1 MTGFRIDDT
10 DLAHCRHLLAGG
22 SKSFHAASMLLPR
35 WIAAPAAALYA
46 FCRVADDEI
55 DLSDSKPAA
64 MHRLIARLDA
74 AYAGRPQDDPVDRAF
89 AAVVAHFGIPRA
101 LPEALLEGLAWDA
114 VGRRYEDMAELEAYA
129 TRVASAVGAMM
140 TLLMGVRDTDA
151 IARACDLGLGMQL
164 TNIARDIGEDAR
176 EGRLFLPLSW
186 LREEGIAPEDFLAAP
201 RFTPAIGRLT
211 ARLLAAADGH
221 YARAQAG
228 IALLP
233 RDCRAG
239 IGAARVI
246 YAEIGRE
253 VERNGLDS
261 ISRRAVVPGWRKA
274 VLLARAAGAL
284 VGGRSGAGAP
294 PCGAASYL
302 VDAVAAAPR
311 PRGLIPRG
319 WGSRLVWALELMDQ
333 IDRDGATAGKRLP
346 MQAFSAD

>member
-1 MTGFRIDDT
+1 
-10 DLAHCRHLLAGG
+10 
-22 SKSFHAASMLLPR
+22 
-35 WIAAPAAALYA
+35 
-46 FCRVADDEI
+46 
-55 DLSDSKPAA
+55 
-64 MHRLIARLDA
+64 
-74 AYAGRPQDDPVDRAF
+74 
-89 AAVVAHFGIPRA
+89 
-101 LPEALLEGLAWDA
+101 
-114 VGRRYEDMAELEAYA
+114 
-129 TRVASAVGAMM
+129 
-140 TLLMGVRDTDA
+140 
-151 IARACDLGLGMQL
+151 MQL

-186 LREEGIAPEDFLAAP
+186 LREEGIAPQDFLVAP

-211 ARLLAAADGH
+211 ARLLAAADAH
-221 YARAQAG
+221 YARARAG

-253 VERNGLDS
+253 VERNGFDS
-261 ISRRAVVPGWRKA
+261 VTRRAVVPGWRKA

-284 VGGRSGAGAP
+284 VGRRNGAGEP
-294 PCGAASYL
+294 PCEAASYL

-333 IDRDGATAGKRLP
+333 IDRETAVAEP
-346 MQAFSAD
+346 PPDFSTVSAD